1 MSSEMEVLAP
11 AETSGWAEPP
21 RAEASV
27 VLVKYEAAR
36 RALAE
41 AHRVDEVKTIRD
53 KAVAMEVYA
62 RLAKNRELIDQA
74 TDIRLRA
81 ERRAGELLVE
91 MKRSG
96 ERDGGTGGDR
106 RSRSRAATVKLADL
120 GIDKSESSRWQ
131 KRAAM
136 PDEKFEA
143 WVEQR
148 KRKQAALLDGVK
160 PSHLSLVGEDDEWY
174 TPADY
179 IERARQA
186 LGGTIDIDGASN
198 AKAQKVVRATR
209 YFTQDDD
216 GLAQEWHGT
225 VWLNPPY
232 SRKDEF
238 ITKLLDELAA
248 RRTTAAVLL
257 THNSTSA
264 TWWQRAAKGA
274 RQVCFPCGRIKFV
287 APDGTEGASPA
298 QGQSLFFFNDTP
310 SNIEF
315 ELAFGDV
322 GLVVDVVR
330 S

>member
-1 MSSEMEVLAP
+1 MEVLAP
-11 AETSGWAEPP
+11 AETSGWAKR
-21 RAEASV
+21 RADGSV
-27 VLVKYEAAR
+27 ALIRYEAAR
-36 RALAE
+36 QALAA
-41 AHRVDEVKTIRD
+41 AHSVDEVKDIRD
-53 KAVAMEVYA
+53 KVLAVAVYA
-62 RLAKNRELIDQA
+62 RLAKDRELIDRA

-81 ERRAGELLVE
+81 ERRVGEMLLE
-91 MKRSG
+91 MKETG
-96 ERDGGTGGDR
+96 ERDAGSGGDR
-106 RSRSRAATVKLADL
+106 RSRSPRVTVKTLADL
-120 GIDKSESSRWQ
+120 GIAKHESARWQ
-131 KRAAM
+131 KLAAL
-136 PDEKFEA
+136 DEDKFEA
-143 WVEQR
+143 RVER
-148 KRKQAALLDGVK
+148 HKHKALAALDGVK
-160 PSHLSLVGEDDEWY
+160 PSHLSLIVENDEWY
-174 TPADY
+174 TPVDY

-209 YFTQDDD
+209 YFSQDDD

-232 SRKDEF
+232 SCKDEF

-248 RRTTAAVLL
+248 GRTTAAVLL

-264 TWWQRAAKGA
+264 TWWQRAARGA

-287 APDGTEGASPA
+287 TPDGTEGASPA
-298 QGQSLFFFNDTP
+298 QGQSLFFFSDTP

-322 GLVVDVVR
+322 GLVVDVVQ